1 MTKEKTA
8 YGAKTLKPLTKA
20 IMEYAEELPE
30 ETVIH
35 AKALLHLG
43 NRAAVDQ
50 ALSRLVKLER
60 LSRISRGFYV
70 RLLDSRFGKY
80 SAFPHLV
87 AESLAHT
94 IGESV
99 LPNPSV
105 TANILGLTT
114 QNPIREIYITSG
126 RSRWLT
132 FGRLR
137 VEMRHA
143 PRWYFSVGD
152 QVPGRVLRVAG
163 WEGPRN
169 AANILHRFKGK
180 LSPSDL
186 HKMAAARPKLPSWL
200 AKEVSK
206 LLAND

>member
-1 MTKEKTA
+1 M
-8 YGAKTLKPLTKA
+8 KPLTEA
-20 IMEYAEELPE
+20 IMEYAEGLPE
-30 ETVIH
+30 ETVIR
-35 AKALLHLG
+35 AKSLLHLG
-43 NRAAVDQ
+43 NRAAVNQ
-50 ALSRLVKLER
+50 ALSRLVKR
-60 LSRISRGFYV
+60 KQLSRISRGFYV

-87 AESLAHT
+87 AESLAHA

-137 VEMRHA
+137 VEMRHT

-152 QVPGRVLRVAG
+152 RMPGRVLRVAG
-163 WEGPRN
+163 WEGPLN
-169 AANILHRFKGK
+169 AANILHRLKGE

-186 HKMAAARPKLPSWL
+186 HEMATACPKLPSWL
-200 AKEVSK
+200 AKEVSEFV
-206 LLAND
+206 ANG